1 YVYMLLSISGGVGAA
16 VGYPLDT
23 VKVRIQTEASYR
35 GIWHCVIHTYRT
47 ERVSGFFR
55 GMSMAVLM
63 TSFISSLS
71 FGIYKNILYSICRFR
86 YGSADSKP
94 SKLDISS
101 AAFATGGLRVVLL
114 APVEIAKVRL
124 QIQKEPHHLTTQS
137 HLPASKPKYQ
147 GAVHCLRTI
156 VKEEGLGGLY
166 KGSLALLW
174 RDCFS
179 SAVFFLTYSAM
190 CDCLTPDGKN
200 RPDSWAVLLSGGCA
214 GVLAWGTA
222 TPMDILKSRMQADG
236 EGYRKYSG
244 LMHCAKDSIREE
256 GLRVLFKGIGLNSL
270 RAFPTSMVMFFTYE
284 AVLRIDEW
292 SVK

>member
-1 YVYMLLSISGGVGAA
+1 EKFLLKSFHVIMGLCNGGFGHFCTYHGYSGQGGM
-16 VGYPLDT
+16 PWP
-23 VKVRIQTEASYR
+23 RICNLFHEWDKALCPSSGCCLQRALRE
-35 GIWHCVIHTYRT
+35 TY
-47 ERVSGFFR
+47 
-55 GMSMAVLM
+55 
-63 TSFISSLS
+63 
-71 FGIYKNILYSICRFR
+71 
-86 YGSADSKP
+86 
-94 SKLDISS
+94 
-101 AAFATGGLRVVLL
+101 
-114 APVEIAKVRL
+114 
-124 QIQKEPHHLTTQS
+124 
-137 HLPASKPKYQ
+137 
-147 GAVHCLRTI
+147 
-156 VKEEGLGGLY
+156 EGLGGLY

-270 RAFPTSMVMFFTYE
+270 RAFPTRVCG
-284 AVLRIDEW
+284 LRVRSSPAFPNLLPW
-292 SVK
+292 